1 MTATVRRAWLQKH
14 VTPAAR
20 AGEFHW
26 FPADGDRELRAGL
39 VEQLAGVPGEAVL
52 WRLAPRRAVWARAFV
67 ATAPSDGRRYTGL
80 AVAIAEGEA
89 GAAGLLDAIV
99 PSPPVQWSEELEEPA
114 PASEPCTLPDRAV
127 VARALLDGGAAAIGE
142 LSRPGLPRAIAA
154 IERRMPFCV
163 AARTRQGA
171 WLAEAAV
178 RAVDRVAELAVAAP
192 GTRAARA
199 WQLACEL
206 ADGARGVDAVV
217 AAALRAGAGWLR
229 ALNAWGRGKL
239 AGEVDALADGVALRA
254 LGELLADRE
263 PARAIAE
270 ARWHALLP
278 RAHRDELL
286 AAVARRAV
294 SLQKV
299 IDA

>member
-26 FPADGDRELRAGL
+26 YPADGDRELRAGL
-39 VEQLAGVPGEAVL
+39 VEQLAGVQGDVVL
-52 WRLAPRRAVWARAFV
+52 WRLSPRRAVWARAFV

-99 PSPPVQWSEELEEPA
+99 PSPPVQWSEQLAVLA
-114 PASEPCTLPDRAV
+114 PGSEPCTLPDRAA

-142 LSRPGLPRAIAA
+142 LSRPGLPRAVAA

-163 AARTRQGA
+163 AARARQGA
-171 WLAEAAV
+171 WVADGGV

-192 GTRAARA
+192 GTRPARA

-206 ADGARGVDAVV
+206 ADGTRGVEAVV
-217 AAALRAGAGWLR
+217 AAALRDDAAWLR
-229 ALNAWGRGKL
+229 TLNAWGRGKGV
-239 AGEVDALADGVALRA
+239 AEIDALADGVALRA
-254 LGELLADRE
+254 LALLLADRE

-278 RAHRDELL
+278 RGHRDELL
-286 AAVARRAV
+286 AAVARRAT
-294 SLQKV
+294 SLDKV
-299 IDA
+299 IHG